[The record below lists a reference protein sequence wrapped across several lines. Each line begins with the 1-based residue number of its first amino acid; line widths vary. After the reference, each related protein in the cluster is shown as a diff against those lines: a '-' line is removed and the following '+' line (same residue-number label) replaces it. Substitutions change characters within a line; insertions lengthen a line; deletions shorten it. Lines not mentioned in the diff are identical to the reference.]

1 MKKICA
7 ALMFAICI
15 LSVNFCSAS
24 LQIEYNFDWNKD
36 FNSKLQP
43 LSAMFTGRVVGVSTY
58 LSLRERPT
66 VNSRELMR
74 IPSGARLYLRYDLNP
89 DWWEVVSVTFN
100 GRTYQDDGTMG
111 IGWISSKYVKT
122 DRPLDWAY

>member
-1 MKKICA
+1 MKKILS
-7 ALMFAICI
+7 ALVFAVCI
-15 LSVNFCSAS
+15 LSVNFCSA
-24 LQIEYNFDWNKD
+24 NFQAESDFDLNKD
-36 FNSKLQP
+36 FNEKFQTVSVMY
-43 LSAMFTGRVVGVSTY
+43 SGRVVGISTY

-66 VNSRELMR
+66 VNSREIMR
-74 IPSGARLYLRYDLNP
+74 IPNGARLYLRYDLNP

-122 DRPLDWAY
+122 DRPLDY

>member
-1 MKKICA
+1 MKKILSA
-7 ALMFAICI
+7 IAFAICI
-15 LSVNFCSAS
+15 LSVNFCSANFQTES
-24 LQIEYNFDWNKD
+24 NFDLNKD
-36 FNSKLQP
+36 FNEKFQTVSVMY
-43 LSAMFTGRVVGVSTY
+43 SGRVVGISTY

-66 VNSRELMR
+66 VNSREIMR
-74 IPSGARLYLRYDLNP
+74 IPNGARLYLRYDLNP

-122 DRPLDWAY
+122 DRPLDY